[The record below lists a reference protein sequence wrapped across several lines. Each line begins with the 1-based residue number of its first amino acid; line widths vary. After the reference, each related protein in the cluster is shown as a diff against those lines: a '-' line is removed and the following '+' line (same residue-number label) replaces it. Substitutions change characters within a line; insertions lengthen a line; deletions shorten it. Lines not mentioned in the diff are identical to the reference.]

1 MMQMNF
7 QDKKITARVE
17 KILYPRADALVD
29 SVQSFYIVRCD
40 VGVVKGKLSHIP
52 KTDECLTLEG
62 KWEVSSFNGQPEFI
76 FHHASV
82 FIPQDERS
90 LLKYACEMTKG
101 FGPALEDAIWAACGA
116 RWRAVALADDV
127 KGLTAAKLCA
137 FQDTIRFLSL
147 NAEKTKAIA
156 WLCSIGCTT
165 KMAESAFDR
174 WTVRT
179 VEMVKDDCYVLA
191 KLPNYGFV
199 DVDEHVRRHFD
210 IGRNDVRRVNACLHY
225 YIAQLSQQN
234 TVVDWN
240 ELFAKVSKAIDAD
253 PKQISDC
260 CRTLFDS
267 GKLIAFPKTMRI
279 SAVRDYIAESLIW
292 KFALDVR
299 DTGGVKARQPV
310 GTPFKLDDS
319 QMAAVQFALD
329 HSFSIVNGG
338 AGCGKTTLI
347 QAICDSL
354 GSSVQLC
361 AFAGKAAARLKEATG
376 HDAGTIHRMLHYMG
390 EQQGF
395 TLKSLRGSTVILDE
409 ASMVS
414 SDLMAEI
421 IRRNP
426 DRLVLVGDE
435 AQLPP
440 VGSGQPFHD
449 LIALK
454 PEIVKTLT
462 TCYRNREAIF
472 QSALSIRKGLTP
484 PPNARSE
491 QELWDVQGVT
501 DPRQAHREILDC
513 VRRGEIDFD
522 TDIILCCRNGEKEGD
537 AYCSVVGFNRD
548 IKDIVNPDAD
558 GGYRISDGDRIINTK
573 NCADLDVWNGTT
585 GRCREFDTDGA
596 MWVDL
601 DFPKSDGERE
611 VLIPKKQV
619 KEWQLAYALTV
630 HKSQGSQYRKVFFVV
645 AKRDAM
651 NLLSRPMVYTAV
663 TRAKRECRVIGDPSS
678 FSRAIGTVDHKM
690 TVMQELAK
698 A

>member
-1 MMQMNF
+1 MNF
-7 QDKKITARVE
+7 QDKKITAKVE
-17 KILYPRADALVD
+17 RIMYPRPDALVEAV
-29 SVQSFYIVRCD
+29 SSFYILRCD
-40 VGVVKGKLSHIP
+40 VGTVKGKLSHIP

-76 FHHASV
+76 FFHASV
-82 FIPQDERS
+82 FVPQDERS

-101 FGPALEDAIWAACGA
+101 FGPAIEDAIWEKCGEN
-116 RWRAVALADDV
+116 WQKIKLSDGV
-127 KGLTAAKLCA
+127 KGMTPARLCS
-137 FQDTIRFLSL
+137 FQETIRFLTV
-147 NAEKTKAIA
+147 NVERTKAVA
-156 WLCSIGCTT
+156 WLCSIGCTL
-165 KMAESAFDR
+165 KMAESAFDK
-174 WTVRT
+174 WTIHT
-179 VEMVKDDCYVLA
+179 IEMVKDDCYVLA
-191 KLPNYGFV
+191 KLPNYGFA
-199 DVDEHVRRHFD
+199 DVDEHIRTHFE
-210 IGRNDVRRVNACLHY
+210 IGRNDERRVNSCLRY
-225 YIAQLSQQN
+225 YIGQLSQQN

-253 PKQISDC
+253 PKVISDC
-260 CRTLFDS
+260 CRNLFNN

-279 SAVRDYIAESLIW
+279 ASTRDFIAETMVW

-299 DTGGVKARQPV
+299 DLSGVKARQPV
-310 GTPFKLDDS
+310 GTPFKLDES

-329 HSFSIVNGG
+329 HSFSIINGG

-376 HDAGTIHRMLHYMG
+376 HDAGTIHRMLKFMG
-390 EQQGF
+390 EEQGF
-395 TLKSLRGSTVILDE
+395 TLKSLRGQTVILDE

-421 IRRNP
+421 IKRNP
-426 DRLVLVGDE
+426 DRFVLVGDE

-454 PEIVKTLT
+454 PEIVRTLK
-462 TCYRNREAIF
+462 TCYRNKEAIF
-472 QSALSIRKGLTP
+472 QSALSIRNGITP
-484 PPNARSE
+484 PPSAKSD
-491 QELWDVQGVT
+491 QELWNVRGIT
-501 DPRQAHREILDC
+501 DPRRAHREVLDA
-513 VRRGEIDFD
+513 VKNGEVDFD

-537 AYCSVVGFNRD
+537 NECSVVGFNQD
-548 IKDIVNPDAD
+548 IKDIVNPNAD
-558 GGYRISDGDRIINTK
+558 GSYKITESDRIINTK
-573 NCADLDVWNGTT
+573 NCSELDVWNGTT

-601 DFPKSDGERE
+601 DFPKGDGEKE

-619 KEWQLAYALTV
+619 NEWQLAYALTV
-630 HKSQGSQYRKVFFVV
+630 HKSQGSQYRKVFFIV

-651 NLLSRPMVYTAV
+651 NLLTRPMVYTAV
-663 TRAKRECRVIGDPSS
+663 TRAKRECRIIGDAPS

-690 TVMQELAK
+690 TVIQELAN